1 MGDTYR
7 FRQFYIPDR
16 MLGGLTRYVEHGI
29 EPGDFLAA
37 VISNDLKGAVSRADD
52 ENLANLPAYV
62 AWLYNEAPIGCCGS
76 PENMQRWMESFRES
90 SDE

>member
-29 EPGDFLAA
+29 EPGDFLTA
-37 VISNDLKGAVSRADD
+37 VISNDLVESVMLADD
-52 ENLANLPAYV
+52 ENLANIPAYA
-62 AWLYNEAPIGCCGS
+62 AWLYSQAPIGCWGS
-76 PENMQRWMESFRES
+76 PENMQRWIDSLRENS
-90 SDE
+90 NG